1 MSFETVTE
9 PGERSRSSSC
19 LTTTER
25 PESPTELAL
34 LVGGVLQT
42 VRLPRAPAR
51 KAELSALSRTQPNYG
66 SVEHFYRLTPLGA
79 RALTIVRQLDDLL

>member
-9 PGERSRSSSC
+9 PGDRSRSSSC
-19 LTTTER
+19 PTTTER

-42 VRLPRAPAR
+42 VAYHVRLLA
-51 KAELSALSRTQPNYG
+51 KAELTALSRTQPNYG

>member
-42 VRLPRAPAR
+42 VAYHVRLLA
-51 KAELSALSRTQPNYG
+51 KVS
-66 SVEHFYRLTPLGA
+66 
-79 RALTIVRQLDDLL
+79 

>member
-1 MSFETVTE
+1 MSFETVTRTRGPLE
-9 PGERSRSSSC
+9 EFLLSDHDRKARESDWA
-19 LTTTER
+19 R
-25 PESPTELAL
+25 PACRRRAADR
-34 LVGGVLQT
+34 
-42 VRLPRAPAR
+42 RLPRAPAR

>member
-9 PGERSRSSSC
+9 PGDRSRSSSC

-42 VRLPRAPAR
+42 VAYHVRLLA
-51 KAELSALSRTQPNYG
+51 KAELSALIAPNPTTG
-66 SVEHFYRLTPLGA
+66 RSSTSTASLRSAPEL
-79 RALTIVRQLDDLL
+79 

>member
-9 PGERSRSSSC
+9 PGDRSRSSSC

-34 LVGGVLQT
+34 LVGRAT
-42 VRLPRAPAR
+42 DRRLPRAPAR
-51 KAELSALSRTQPNYG
+51 QGELSALSRTQPNYG